1 MLQSKNFNQLKK
13 ELKPL
18 EGKAIFKLTRTNS
31 MRDGEFLR
39 VLHQIKTNDL
49 VFWDGTQL
57 THLNISSAKEVE
69 FIENGFRI
77 RNVTLE
83 LIEIKEAC

>member
-1 MLQSKNFNQLKK
+1 MLQAKNYNQLKK
-13 ELKPL
+13 ELKEI

-39 VLHQIKTNDL
+39 VLHKVKTNDIE
-49 VFWDGTQL
+49 FWDGQQI
-57 THLNISSAKEVE
+57 THLNISSAKDIE
-69 FIENGFRI
+69 FINNGFKI

-83 LIEIKEAC
+83 LMEVKIS